1 MSRPIPPPLDLN
13 DDSPLPNFVPAP
25 CQVACPIGTDAPS
38 YIGYIWEEDFEGALE
53 AITSTNPFSAVCGRV
68 CDAPCEPACRRTD
81 SDGPIAIRN
90 LKRFVM
96 DKLGP
101 DFHLPEV
108 QVTQSASIGIVG
120 SGPAGMTAAQDLAE
134 AGYEVHIYEM
144 TDRLGGTMVWGI
156 PAFRLPPGVIEEDIN
171 RILGHCPGIE
181 VHLNCELGKDVTLDE
196 LKERHGAVLLA
207 IGAWWGKEM
216 GIPGSNVDKFV
227 DGVTYLRRINGGARP
242 TMPSSVVVIGGG
254 DVSMDA
260 CRVAKRLPGCE
271 NVKVLYRRGA
281 DQIPARRD
289 ELEGAIKE
297 GIEFI
302 YNVQPTD
309 CRKEGDELV
318 LTCVRTV
325 PGEVGVA
332 RSMPE
337 FEAGSEHE
345 VRCGLAIAAIG
356 QYSACEELDQ
366 KDLMA
371 GTKVETSEETMRTPD
386 PQVFAAGDGAFG
398 PSTLV
403 IAMYHGHRAA
413 YYIKA
418 FLEGHDDPPP
428 YRTPY
433 RTRQVPV
440 SQDPEWELFHR
451 REQPFH
457 GLGKNP
463 VAFPEIE
470 SPYTLRKAKEEAARC
485 YRCDCENGTQEYSVG
500 NREDIFVMA
509 RTRADD
515 ACGLKAM
522 LKKRLENRANPFPE
536 DRPAVIDDIHF
547 LPANLSRLVIDP
559 YRDACRTGSAIGE
572 LNLRSPFI
580 ICGFD
585 DAPAQV
591 REALDRAIAAQ
602 GCAYL
607 GRQPV
612 GGESDWIQLDSVSKD
627 QDPRAAGFVIDGGAN
642 IPGRWG
648 RSGFTGVAL
657 RAGDLETGIP
667 KALDAGDALL
677 ILDASTGIS
686 QPWTELD
693 GKFDLTVIREGIRIL
708 RALRSEEKI
717 EIAYFG
723 GVRSGTD
730 AAKLIAM
737 GCSVVLL
744 GASVGFALG
753 AELRNG
759 TFTFPADRSSEEL
772 QSAAENFLKASTGE
786 ASMMARCTGKTNIH
800 SLEPEDLRAITIP
813 TAEDCGIPLI
823 GT

>member
-1 MSRPIPPPLDLN
+1 VSRPIPPPLDLD

-38 YIGYIWEEDFEGALE
+38 YIGFIWEEDFQGALE
-53 AITSTNPFSAVCGRV
+53 AITSTNPFSGVCGRV

-108 QVTQSASIGIVG
+108 PVTQSSSIGIVG

-171 RILGHCPGIE
+171 RILGHCPGIK
-181 VHLNCELGKDVTLDE
+181 VHLNCELGQNVTLDE
-196 LKERHGAVLLA
+196 LKKRHGAVLLA

-216 GIPGSNVDKFV
+216 GIPGSNVEEFV
-227 DGVTYLRRINGGARP
+227 DGVTYLRRINGGDRP
-242 TMPSSVVVIGGG
+242 NMPASVVVIGGG

-260 CRVAKRLPGCE
+260 CRVAKRLPGCK
-271 NVKVLYRRGA
+271 NVKVLYRRSA
-281 DQIPARRD
+281 EQIPARRD

-297 GIEFI
+297 GIEFV
-302 YNVQPTD
+302 YNVQPTH
-309 CRKEGDELV
+309 CRKEGGELI

-325 PGEVGVA
+325 PGDIGDE
-332 RSMPE
+332 RSMPQFVE
-337 FEAGSEHE
+337 GSEHE
-345 VRCGLAIAAIG
+345 IRCGLAIAAVG
-356 QYSACEELDQ
+356 QYSACEELDE
-366 KDLMA
+366 KKLMA
-371 GTKVETSEETMRTPD
+371 GTRVETSEATMRTPD

-418 FLEGHDDPPP
+418 FLEGSDNPPP

-470 SPYTLRKAKEEAARC
+470 SPYTLQKAKEEAARC

-515 ACGLKAM
+515 PLGLRAM
-522 LKKRLENRANPFPE
+522 LTKRLENRPNPFPE

-559 YRDACRTGSAIGE
+559 YRDACRTHSTIGE
-572 LNLRSPFI
+572 LNLKSPFI

-585 DAPAQV
+585 GAPAPV
-591 REALDRAIAAQ
+591 REALDRAISAQ

-607 GRQPV
+607 GKKPV
-612 GGESDWIQLDSVSKD
+612 GGESEWIQLLSDSAAS
-627 QDPRAAGFVIDGGAN
+627 DPGAAGVVFDGSVEF
-642 IPGRWG
+642 PGRAG
-648 RSGFTGVAL
+648 QSGFTGIAL
-657 RAGDLETGIP
+657 RTEHLEKGIP
-667 KALDAGDALL
+667 GGLDAGIEFL
-677 ILDASTGIS
+677 ILDATSGITGEWS
-686 QPWTELD
+686 EL
-693 GKFDLTVIREGIRIL
+693 GGEFDLTVMREGIRIL
-708 RALRSEEKI
+708 RELRAEEKVS
-717 EIAYFG
+717 IAYFG

-744 GASVGFALG
+744 GASIGFALG
-753 AELRNG
+753 GEMENG
-759 TFTFPADRSSEEL
+759 RFVFSTDRTVEEL
-772 QSAAENFLKASTGE
+772 QAAAENFLKASTGE

-813 TAEDCGIPLI
+813 TSEDCGIPLI

>member
-1 MSRPIPPPLDLN
+1 MSRPIPPPLDLS
-13 DDSPLPNFVPAP
+13 DDSTLPNFVPAP

-101 DFHLPEV
+101 GFHLPEAP
-108 QVTQSASIGIVG
+108 VTQSASIGIVG

-156 PAFRLPPGVIEEDIN
+156 PAFRLPVGVIEEDIN
-171 RILGHCPGIE
+171 RILGHCPGIK

-196 LKERHGAVLLA
+196 LKEKHGAVLLA
-207 IGAWWGKEM
+207 IGAWWGKDM
-216 GIPGSNVDKFV
+216 GIPGSNVDEFV

-260 CRVAKRLPGCE
+260 CRVAKRLPDCE
-271 NVKVLYRRGA
+271 NVKVIYRRGA

-297 GIEFI
+297 GIEFL
-302 YNVQPTD
+302 YNVQPTQ

-325 PGEVGVA
+325 PGDIGDQ

-345 VRCGLAIAAIG
+345 IRCGLAIAAVG

-366 KDLMA
+366 KMLMA
-371 GTKVETSEETMRTPD
+371 GSKVETSEETMRTPD

-413 YYIKA
+413 YYMKA
-418 FLEGHDDPPP
+418 FLEERDDPPP

-470 SPYTLRKAKEEAARC
+470 SPYTLQKAKEEAARC

-509 RTRADD
+509 RTKAND

-559 YRDACRTGSAIGE
+559 YREACRTDSTIGD
-572 LNLRSPFI
+572 LSLRSPFLV
-580 ICGFD
+580 CGFD
-585 DAPAQV
+585 EAPEQV

-607 GRQPV
+607 GRHPV
-612 GGESDWIQLDSVSKD
+612 GGESDWIQLDSVSAD
-627 QDPRAAGFVIDGGAN
+627 QDPRAAGFVIDGCAD
-642 IPGRWG
+642 IPGRDG
-648 RSGFTGVAL
+648 GSGFTGVAL

-667 KALDAGDALL
+667 KALDAGAELL

-686 QPWTELD
+686 RPWAELD
-693 GKFDLTVIREGIRIL
+693 GEFDLTVIREGIRIL

-717 EIAYFG
+717 EITYFG
-723 GVRSGTD
+723 GIRSGTD

-737 GCSVVLL
+737 GCSTVVL

-759 TFTFPADRSSEEL
+759 TFTFPSDRSSEEL
-772 QSAAENFLKASTGE
+772 QSAAENFLKASSGE